1 MTELKKSKERET
13 TEEEKRRQK
22 MNIVQF
28 YSQVSVINLYYSG
41 MLAQKRA
48 WPFTEIQFHK
58 ESWNKH
64 ITKSLKYTVFAKNC
78 EIRQHKMHYYSENL
92 IP

>member
-1 MTELKKSKERET
+1 
-13 TEEEKRRQK
+13 

-48 WPFTEIQFHK
+48 WLLQKSNFIRNHEI
-58 ESWNKH
+58 N

>member
-48 WPFTEIQFHK
+48 
-58 ESWNKH
+58 
-64 ITKSLKYTVFAKNC
+64 
-78 EIRQHKMHYYSENL
+78 
-92 IP
+92 